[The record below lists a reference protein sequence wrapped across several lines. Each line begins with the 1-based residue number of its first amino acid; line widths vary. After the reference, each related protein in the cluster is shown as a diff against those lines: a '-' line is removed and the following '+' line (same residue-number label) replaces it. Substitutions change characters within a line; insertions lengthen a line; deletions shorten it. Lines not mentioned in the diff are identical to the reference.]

1 MLLDMKSTSM
11 AYVVFE
17 SENAKS
23 AAVDAVRHGG
33 RVGTVGHG
41 GGR

>member
-23 AAVDAVRHGG
+23 AAVDAVRRNG
-33 RVGTVGHG
+33 GTVV
-41 GGR
+41 GRSWGW